1 MFKRLITWSSLVV
14 ILGSVLLFQSFSPV
28 AHASGTP
35 GKFQQF
41 SFLGPVGL
49 YTYDVYTPANYQVG
63 TSVPLIVVL
72 SGCTVDAPTLAATT
86 GMNALAD
93 QKQFIVAY
101 LQQMVFNNT
110 SLCWNFF
117 LPGNQLRDLG
127 EAAEIAGITHAVENN
142 TSQWTINTHRVYI
155 TGISA
160 GGAMAVNM
168 GVTYPD
174 LYTAI
179 GVHSGVEYQAVTAFS
194 LAAMVTGGPP
204 PVLQGDLAYQAMG
217 QFARV
222 VPTIDIQGTADPVVF
237 PVNGDQV
244 IQQWME
250 TDHDAS
256 GGTYNADFDTPSTT
270 TTGQVPGG
278 HSYSVRTWNNNSG
291 QEIEEYWVVNGMGHA
306 WSGGEP
312 GFLFSDPSGPS
323 ANLAMYNF
331 FIRFTK

>member
-1 MFKRLITWSSLVV
+1 MFKHLAQWCGIALFVGCLLLGQRSS
-14 ILGSVLLFQSFSPV
+14 V
-28 AHASGTP
+28 AQAAPSTSGQL
-35 GKFQQF
+35 QQF
-41 SFLGPVGL
+41 SYFGPAGL
-49 YTYDVYTPANYQVG
+49 YTYDVHTPVNYQVG

-72 SGCTVDAPTLAATT
+72 SGCTVDASTVAATT

-101 LQQMVFNNT
+101 LQQMVFNNPA
-110 SLCWNFF
+110 LCWNFF
-117 LPGNQLRDLG
+117 LPGNQIRGGG
-127 EAAEIAGITHAVENN
+127 EAAEIAGITQTVENT
-142 TSQWTINTHRVYI
+142 TSRWTINRHRVYI
-155 TGISA
+155 TGISS
-160 GGAMAVNM
+160 GGAMSVNM

-174 LYTAI
+174 LYAAI

-194 LAAMVTGGPP
+194 LTAGVTGGPP
-204 PVLQGDLAYQAMG
+204 PVLQGDLAFQVMG
-217 QFARV
+217 QHARV
-222 VPTIDIQGTADPVVF
+222 VPTIDIQGSVDPVVF

-244 IQQWME
+244 IRQWME

-256 GGTYNADFDTPSTT
+256 GGTYNANFNNPSTT

-278 HSYSVRTWNNNSG
+278 HSYSVRTWNNNNG

-312 GFLFSDPSGPS
+312 GFLFSDPNGPS

-331 FIRFTK
+331 FMRFTL